1 MKEVHTH
8 RARATYG
15 GDRQS
20 HESHAVPHES
30 HAVPHRPV
38 QIALRAMRLWLASPT
53 KPSTNLQTVSRVA
66 ALLSSALGGG
76 LTGAQRLYRPARVH
90 TQTSTSPHT
99 VTRVHTETRVHTQ
112 THHTETRAHTQQHEP
127 THRPTTINSNRPTFE
142 AALETIETSTS
153 PLRPARAH

>member
-90 TQTSTSPHT
+90 TQTSMSPHTDQHESTYSNTSPHRNKSPHT
-99 VTRVHTETRVHTQ
+99 DPPHRNTSPYTATRAHTQ
-112 THHTETRAHTQQHEP
+112 THHNQQQQ
-127 THRPTTINSNRPTFE
+127 TN
-142 AALETIETSTS
+142 
-153 PLRPARAH
+153 LRSGSRDH